1 MHEIRVMEI
10 PTVKAFKNVM
20 WPLPMLS
27 RYDRMPKKTS
37 KNESTMLVYPMTG
50 PRSKPI
56 LSLNGRMAT
65 ITSEEIAPEI
75 SPKVSMVFFMELSLC
90 ALRDQRGQPAPVPW
104 GVRRLDYPPPRGAS
118 SPDNSASV
126 GSQILCLSLSYSAH
140 KTSGAGGKCQCFC
153 QKWVPNGSRSTSCRG
168 IPACWDTG
176 SGLPYIRWRRLP

>member
-56 LSLNGRMAT
+56 LSLNGTMAT

-75 SPKVSMVFFMELSLC
+75 NPKVSMVFFIDISPLALS
-90 ALRDQRGQPAPVPW
+90 G
-104 GVRRLDYPPPRGAS
+104 
-118 SPDNSASV
+118 
-126 GSQILCLSLSYSAH
+126 
-140 KTSGAGGKCQCFC
+140 TSG
-153 QKWVPNGSRSTSCRG
+153 VSR
-168 IPACWDTG
+168 
-176 SGLPYIRWRRLP
+176 RRCLGEYDD